1 MNKISSIAAATLL
14 ALAGLSGQAQAAVY
28 TGSSANSGAV
38 TVDASF
44 ASASQL
50 FFDLSFAKQ
59 GRITLNFLVEA
70 QDLGQ
75 TLSFNALVS
84 NLSGLGFEAA
94 SVKLDGVRFA
104 APAGSVG
111 TDGFQP
117 VLASGHGG
125 DSLWAQFGTPGVTT
139 QFYIGNPL
147 LEAGARDWSLD
158 LAGRQVGDVFSIT
171 VAVPEPQSWA
181 LLLSG
186 LAVLGWA
193 ARRRQR

>member
-1 MNKISSIAAATLL
+1 MNKISSIAAAALL
-14 ALAGLSGQAQAAVY
+14 ALAGQAQAAVY
-28 TGSSANSGAV
+28 TGSSANTGAAS
-38 TVDASF
+38 VDASF

-50 FFDLSFAKQ
+50 FFDLSFAQQ
-59 GRITLNFLVEA
+59 GQITLNFLVEA

-75 TLSFNALVS
+75 ALSFNALVS

-94 SVKLDGVRFA
+94 SVRLNGARFA
-104 APAGSVG
+104 APSGTVS

-117 VLASGHGG
+117 VLASGHAD
-125 DSLWAQFGTPGVTT
+125 DSLWAQFGGPGVTT

-147 LEAGARDWSLD
+147 LEAGAQDWSLD
-158 LAGRQVGDVFSIT
+158 LSSRQVGDAFSIT
-171 VAVPEPQSWA
+171 VAVPEPQTYA

-193 ARRRQR
+193 ARRRSA